1 MPRITVKIDPKVC
14 IAAAA
19 CVATEPEVF
28 VLSEDNVAVVLGPDG
43 SEESERTLDVSEE
56 RRKKIIEASQS
67 CPTGAISV
75 VISEVE

>member
-1 MPRITVKIDPKVC
+1 MPRITVKIDPTVC

-19 CVATEPEVF
+19 CVATDPEVF
-28 VLSEDNVAVVLGPDG
+28 TLSEDNVAVVLGPDG
-43 SEESERTLDVSEE
+43 SGDSIRTLDVSEE

-75 VISEVE
+75 VE

>member
-1 MPRITVKIDPKVC
+1 MARITVKIDPNVC
-14 IAAAA
+14 IAAAS

-28 VLSEDNVAVVLGPDG
+28 GLSEDNIAVVLGPDG
-43 SEESERTLDVSEE
+43 SGEYERTLDVGEE

-75 VISEVE
+75 VE